1 MALAAVLLEEALE
14 DAKKY
19 ILSDIGKKW
28 RDFRTKLWTKYVM
41 KKEDMPMPLVRSA
54 VLAAMPPH
62 IPETTWAQFCDYKM
76 REDVLEIAE
85 RNRACRAT
93 YTSPHTGGS
102 KKLLVRGLEI
112 AEKTGIAPS
121 RGELYAE
128 THTKKDG
135 SYTDE
140 QVPQIKA
147 LENVPRVPR

>member
-1 MALAAVLLEEALE
+1 PEEALE

-41 KKEDMPMPLVRSA
+41 KKEDMPMPLVRSV
-54 VLAAMPPH
+54 VLAARPPH

-93 YTSPHTGGS
+93 Y
-102 KKLLVRGLEI
+102 
-112 AEKTGIAPS
+112 
-121 RGELYAE
+121 
-128 THTKKDG
+128 
-135 SYTDE
+135 
-140 QVPQIKA
+140 
-147 LENVPRVPR
+147 